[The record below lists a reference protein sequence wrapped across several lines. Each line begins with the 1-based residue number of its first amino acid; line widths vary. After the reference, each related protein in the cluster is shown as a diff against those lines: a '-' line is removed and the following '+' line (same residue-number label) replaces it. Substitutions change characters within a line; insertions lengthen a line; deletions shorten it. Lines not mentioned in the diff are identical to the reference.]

1 MDDFLE
7 ALGKL
12 VSCLFFLTC
21 NQQLYSVTSR
31 TVNKQIYMVQ
41 NLSQVYPSWEAAVS
55 LEGKSDASQQEK
67 KKITHKTSMWQ
78 HLQKRAKSHMP
89 HMN

>member
-1 MDDFLE
+1 
-7 ALGKL
+7 
-12 VSCLFFLTC
+12 
-21 NQQLYSVTSR
+21 
-31 TVNKQIYMVQ
+31 MVQ

-67 KKITHKTSMWQ
+67 KITHKTSMWQ